1 MPNVC
6 HHGLSSV
13 YFLERGTRLIWN
25 STEPK
30 FVPFRFFWHPW
41 HPWGRIHI
49 DLKKILSNPAV
60 SADFYPL
67 GSGFPYFF
75 WLGCLE
81 ILLLSMPKS
90 MEAITVQ
97 KSKNATWYLF
107 LIFFPKTPLDQVKM
121 VFIHLTNASNIITF
135 LMKNSYPKNFGSLDF
150 QISLVCTSFSRLYTG
165 CLIVLRSKVSKWLWM
180 VEGSLIL
187 MNYGP

>member
-67 GSGFPYFF
+67 GSGFRYFF

-90 MEAITVQ
+90 LEAITVQ
-97 KSKNATWYLF
+97 KSKNATMIFGTFFWFFFSKNAHRSGKNGFHTPNKSGTCFKHYNFFDEKQLPQKFWFHGPLNYPSTSF
-107 LIFFPKTPLDQVKM
+107 LSLR
-121 VFIHLTNASNIITF
+121 LGA
-135 LMKNSYPKNFGSLDF
+135 GSLR
-150 QISLVCTSFSRLYTG
+150 IKCYVGY
-165 CLIVLRSKVSKWLWM
+165 
-180 VEGSLIL
+180 
-187 MNYGP
+187 